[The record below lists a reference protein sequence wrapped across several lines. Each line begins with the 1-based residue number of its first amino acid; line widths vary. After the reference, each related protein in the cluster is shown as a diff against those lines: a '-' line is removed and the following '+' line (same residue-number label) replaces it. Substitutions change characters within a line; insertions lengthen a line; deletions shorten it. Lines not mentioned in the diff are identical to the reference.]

1 MKQYNPSEKLAQ
13 AASLIQEVAD
23 VCDPD
28 FADDLQD
35 MAQSLECISIAIGV
49 SALMQGESE

>member
-1 MKQYNPSEKLAQ
+1 MKQYNPSEKLDQ
-13 AASLIQEVAD
+13 AAALIREVAD

-35 MAQSLECISIAIGV
+35 MAETLEHISIAVGV

>member
-1 MKQYNPSEKLAQ
+1 MNQDTPSQKLAL

-35 MAQSLECISIAIGV
+35 MSESLECISIAIGV
-49 SALMQGESE
+49 SALMQGEEK

>member
-13 AASLIQEVAD
+13 AAALIQEVAD

-35 MAQSLECISIAIGV
+35 MSESLECISIAIGV
-49 SALMQGESE
+49 SALMQGEEE

>member
-1 MKQYNPSEKLAQ
+1 MEQYNPSQKLAL

-35 MAQSLECISIAIGV
+35 MSESLECISIAIGV

>member
-1 MKQYNPSEKLAQ
+1 MKQDTPSQKLAQ

-35 MAQSLECISIAIGV
+35 MAESLECISIAIGV
-49 SALMQGESE
+49 SALMQGEEE

>member
-1 MKQYNPSEKLAQ
+1 MEQYNPSEKLAQ
-13 AASLIQEVAD
+13 AALLIREVAD

-35 MAQSLECISIAIGV
+35 MSESLEHISIAIGV
-49 SALMQGESE
+49 SALMQGK